1 MTCDLNATKLNMMIL
16 IYDIDD
22 ALTQRNLEM
31 LFWNHTGSEVEQPH
45 MPRLSCEHRAS
56 SAPF

>member
-1 MTCDLNATKLNMMIL
+1 MTCDLNATKLHMMIL

-31 LFWNHTGSEVEQPH
+31 LFWNHTGWEVEQTH